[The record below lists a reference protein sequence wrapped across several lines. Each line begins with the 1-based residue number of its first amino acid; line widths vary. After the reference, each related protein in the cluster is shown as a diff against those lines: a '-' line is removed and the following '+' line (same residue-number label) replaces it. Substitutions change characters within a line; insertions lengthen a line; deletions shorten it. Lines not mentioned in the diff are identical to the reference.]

1 MFHGAQNIIQEQAE
15 DFTRN
20 MQKKNLGTTTLSM
33 SMLLTLSKFELLFF
47 EWYLCC
53 L

>member
-20 MQKKNLGTTTLSM
+20 MQKKKSWSDFIVYVYVANF
-33 SMLLTLSKFELLFF
+33 KQI
-47 EWYLCC
+47 
-53 L
+53 